1 MNTYD
6 STFERA
12 HSHEFR
18 MVFGYFHFHVFRRLW
33 WSFWSKR
40 VQKDHH
46 KPKTRLARTISFWN
60 TYLINLLRG
69 SVVEMLGLG
78 VPAKYHNT
86 RRWIRT
92 LRTTSQIDTNWSN
105 LVEISTIHPDRDHV
119 VQCVS
124 GLFIVLNH
132 IDFGLFHYSMVI
144 DFLFNVFLAFWNIS
158 VVQCCL
164 TFWTFHFF
172 SVVQFGL
179 FGLFVLGLFVL
190 GLFVLGLFILGL
202 FILGLN

>member
-33 WSFWSKR
+33 WSFWSKS

-46 KPKTRLARTISFWN
+46 KPKTRLSRTISFWN
-60 TYLINLLRG
+60 TYPINLLRG

-92 LRTTSQIDTNWSN
+92 LRTTSQIDPNWSN
-105 LVEISTIHPDRDHV
+105 LVKISTKAGPRACCITV
-119 VQCVS
+119 
-124 GLFIVLNH
+124 GEVL
-132 IDFGLFHYSMVI
+132 ISRACR
-144 DFLFNVFLAFWNIS
+144 LAIRLTTSQTTS
-158 VVQCCL
+158 VP
-164 TFWTFHFF
+164 
-172 SVVQFGL
+172 
-179 FGLFVLGLFVL
+179 
-190 GLFVLGLFILGL
+190 ILRTR
-202 FILGLN
+202 NEDWEV

>member
-1 MNTYD
+1 
-6 STFERA
+6 
-12 HSHEFR
+12 
-18 MVFGYFHFHVFRRLW
+18 
-33 WSFWSKR
+33 
-40 VQKDHH
+40 
-46 KPKTRLARTISFWN
+46 
-60 TYLINLLRG
+60 
-69 SVVEMLGLG
+69 MLGLG

-172 SVVQFGL
+172 SVVQFDFLDFSFLDFSFLDFSFLDFSFLDFSFLDLISRVCRFTQRSTAGQTTS
-179 FGLFVLGLFVL
+179 VP
-190 GLFVLGLFILGL
+190 ILKTG
-202 FILGLN
+202 NEYWNV